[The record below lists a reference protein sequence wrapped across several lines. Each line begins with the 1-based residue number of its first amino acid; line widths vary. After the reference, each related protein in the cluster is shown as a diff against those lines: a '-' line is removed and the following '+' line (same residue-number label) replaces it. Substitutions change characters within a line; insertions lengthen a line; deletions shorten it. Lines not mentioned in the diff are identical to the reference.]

1 MKHLKTL
8 GLALAFAL
16 VVTACG
22 GGDDADATNGENGSS
37 SNTTAQN
44 NSGDPNEL
52 TANFNLDDLPGD
64 FDSQLV
70 PPSWTAGQSTDILGP
85 HAVNFETDM
94 SFTDVLAYY
103 EGVIGAPDSIVGD
116 PGEELAG
123 WFNDVDWV
131 ASVFDG
137 DPVLVSFVRFE

>member
-1 MKHLKTL
+1 MRHLRTI
-8 GLALAFAL
+8 AL
-16 VVTACG
+16 VFVLLVTACG
-22 GGDDADATNGENGSS
+22 GGDDAD
-37 SNTTAQN
+37 TTAGASGNSSN

-52 TANFNLDDLPGD
+52 TTNFNLDDLPGD

-70 PPSWTAGQSTDILGP
+70 PPSWTTGQSTDILGP

-94 SFTDVLAYY
+94 SFTDVVAYY

-137 DPVLVSFVRFE
+137 DPVLVSFVKFEE